1 MVPSRFVRRLVF
13 TPLLFLLTLLV
24 VALFPVLYLVT
35 SLAGRERGRA
45 LRLLWFTLAWGTR
58 ESAAV
63 LECGWLWLRGRAHD
77 DRHYDVIRRYVAGLY
92 AMAQRQLGLRVRID
106 GSWDGTNGD
115 RPLIVLSRHAGPGDA
130 LLLVH
135 HLLSDYR
142 RRPRVVMKAQLQLD
156 PCIDIAASRM
166 PNVFVTPG
174 GGAVEDIG
182 RLASDL
188 APRDALLI
196 FPEGGNFTPERRR
209 RAIRRLARLRRRD
222 EAVRA
227 AAMPNLMPPRPGGVL
242 AALDAAPS
250 ADVVF
255 VAHCGLDQLTTVGE
269 IWRRVPLTGVVH
281 ARWWRIPAEDV
292 PGGRDARVG
301 WLYDQWERAD
311 AWISSNRADAPK

>member
-1 MVPSRFVRRLVF
+1 MPPLPVRRLLL
-13 TPLLFLLTLLV
+13 TPLLFALTLLV
-24 VALFPVLYLVT
+24 VVLFPVVFAVT
-35 SLAGRERGRA
+35 SLIGRDRRRA
-45 LRLLWFTLAWGTR
+45 RRLLWFALAWGTR

-63 LECGWLWLRGRAHD
+63 LECGLLWLRRRTRD

-92 AMAQRQLGLRVRID
+92 GTARRHLGLRVEIT
-106 GSWDGTNGD
+106 GGGAEPPGD

-135 HLLSDYR
+135 HLLTDYR

-156 PCIDIAASRM
+156 PCIDIAANRM

-182 RLASDL
+182 RLAAGL
-188 APRDALLI
+188 GPRDALLI
-196 FPEGGNFTPERRR
+196 FPEGGNFSPARRR
-209 RAIRRLARLRRRD
+209 RAIRRLARLRRTD

-227 AAMPNLMPPRPGGVL
+227 AAMRNLMPPRPGGVL
-242 AALDAAPS
+242 AALDAAPD

-255 VAHCGLDQLTTVGE
+255 VAHTGLDDMAAVGD
-269 IWRRVPLTGVVH
+269 IWRRIPLTAPVH

-292 PGGRDARVG
+292 PDGRDARVD
-301 WLYDQWERAD
+301 WLYREWERAD
-311 AWISSNRADAPK
+311 AWIGENRAHAAG